1 MTYTPYV
8 YLYSGATCE
17 DVYAEQDDRQDLD
30 LEQLAAPKCGFVAL
44 TYSDEL
50 VRELATEMWESIEE
64 FYQDGDE
71 DEPGLF
77 PVTLDSLRVV
87 TSASVC
93 EHTGP
98 RSRKEGFEGPLPV
111 KEVTVLDYYHPTYN
125 TIEPLMKI
133 VVQVRRTRSA

>member
-30 LEQLAAPKCGFVAL
+30 LEQLATPQCGFVAL

-93 EHTGP
+93 KRP
-98 RSRKEGFEGPLPV
+98 KGFEGPLPV
-111 KEVTVLDYYHPTYN
+111 KEVIVLDYYRPPTYN